1 MNYSSLKLYRNIF
14 RKKNN
19 LKEFSEY
26 TQNYMKY
33 LQEKEIKNT
42 GNTLFSSYEE
52 DEDTP
57 YNENWADVF

>member
-1 MNYSSLKLYRNIF
+1 
-14 RKKNN
+14 
-19 LKEFSEY
+19 
-26 TQNYMKY
+26 MKY
-33 LQEKEIKNT
+33 LQEKELKNT